1 MLNVL
6 FLKWYDGN
14 WYCDY
19 DTYLTLDRMSD
30 NVHITLYLRIP

>member
-1 MLNVL
+1 MLNLL

-19 DTYLTLDRMSD
+19 DTYLTQTDIVISCKL
-30 NVHITLYLRIP
+30 VELLTA